1 LHVVSK
7 SSDSGFDGV
16 KFEAFVKMA
25 RTKGYFD
32 KCPEGSEPYH
42 MRLALLKKK
51 FLKAMSN
58 KRFMQRQQ
66 QQPQQQ
72 QPQQQQQQQ
81 QPQAQQPQAQKQ
93 QQQQV
98 PGPGPG
104 QTEQVRPALS
114 AEQIELRRYYEA
126 AYVHRRNLLL
136 GEQKEEKTR
145 ALEKLAEAQQPR
157 MVLLQQTH
165 AEVSKRE
172 KEAGRQRDALAEDAI
187 GEEEEEMWLQQRLQ
201 AVKRRKEEVA
211 ELKRTFEQEQKDAES
226 ALDTR
231 HRAAQLDLQKEVQ
244 AELRAKQRN
253 I

>member
-72 QPQQQQQQQ
+72 QPQQ
-81 QPQAQQPQAQKQ
+81 Q